1 MPRVSGPFHMSAIGT
16 SRLQPWR
23 RWYSTARW
31 RSLRLRI
38 FLRDLFKCAKCG
50 RTEGNTSRLVCD
62 HIKPHRGD
70 ERLFWQDTNLQ
81 TLCKSCHDEVKQ
93 QEEQSTLHQRGV
105 WY

>member
-16 SRLQPWR
+16 SRFQPWR